1 MAILPYLSREAF
13 LYLIWESIQKE
24 LHHFFPSLPPKR
36 LSPHDFLNTKK
47 PYVKGKKIRRAKKK
61 YLHD

>member
-1 MAILPYLSREAF
+1 MEN
-13 LYLIWESIQKE
+13 IQKE
-24 LHHFFPSLPPKR
+24 VHHFFPSLPPKR
-36 LSPHDFLNTKK
+36 LSPNSFLNTKK